1 MEEVIPQSQNQKDL
15 VIRMGNSNWPN
26 SFTDIVGYSKLPI
39 DGQQQFCSDCK
50 ARGGDERVKQARAA
64 NQLITLP
71 TGDGMALVFFTH
83 PLAAVHCAVDLARE
97 LKAAPQIRLRMGV
110 TWAGFAVRGYQSQL
124 KRLGGG

>member
-1 MEEVIPQSQNQKDL
+1 VEETKE
-15 VIRMGNSNWPN
+15 
-26 SFTDIVGYSKLPI
+26 F
-39 DGQQQFCSDCK
+39 
-50 ARGGDERVKQARAA
+50 KQARAA

-110 TWAGFAVRGYQSQL
+110 HTGPVLRFADINRNFNVS
-124 KRLGGG
+124 GGGDKYGSACNGLRRAGHILLSRNVADVLLQLSEWKVS